1 MFKSLNGLLFGTWWQ
16 IRLVRLQT
24 DNFRL
29 LLRKKWTN
37 DKLPFARWANS
48 KWIRENHLGFRFPFE
63 TAAVN
68 SIFRIQ
74 IKIIIKINNELSAE
88 GSVDSGV
95 PQGTVLEP
103 CLFNIFINDIDD
115 CAVGTTEII
124 KFEGIKEIKSEKDRT
139 ELQETLN
146 NLVRWADRWGMSFN
160 VGKCKVMHIRPNN
173 PCHNYTM
180 DDQQLQTTDE
190 EKDVGVHVNK
200 NLKPA
205 GNCKKAAIKATVVL
219 NPILRNFRYRDRHMY
234 VGLYKQYVCPHL
246 EFASPAW
253 YPWTH
258 EDIQKIEKVQKKALK
273 LEIQEKRREAQD
285 LAQVFKIL
293 KGKDKLNPDILFEKA
308 GRRQNADLWHL
319 VHRQART
326 DARLHSF
333 SVRIVGN
340 WNSIANKSKDVDN
353 VKSVKKKL
361 TWISDLACAR
371 RRPVMRNKMP
381 SPRTG
386 GLHYNSKNT
395 GAQRGGRRPRDCPDI
410 HLRRLHDAHRITRQ
424 VHQSKYIYAAVS
436 IYVYGK
442 RGFVFF
448 SSQTINGNR
457 RLLFQQTC
465 PFILI
470 GLQ

>member
-1 MFKSLNGLLFGTWWQ
+1 
-16 IRLVRLQT
+16 
-24 DNFRL
+24 
-29 LLRKKWTN
+29 
-37 DKLPFARWANS
+37 
-48 KWIRENHLGFRFPFE
+48 LGFRFPFE

-253 YPWTH
+253 YP
-258 EDIQKIEKVQKKALK
+258 
-273 LEIQEKRREAQD
+273 
-285 LAQVFKIL
+285 
-293 KGKDKLNPDILFEKA
+293 
-308 GRRQNADLWHL
+308 
-319 VHRQART
+319 
-326 DARLHSF
+326 
-333 SVRIVGN
+333 
-340 WNSIANKSKDVDN
+340 
-353 VKSVKKKL
+353 
-361 TWISDLACAR
+361 
-371 RRPVMRNKMP
+371 
-381 SPRTG
+381 
-386 GLHYNSKNT
+386 
-395 GAQRGGRRPRDCPDI
+395 
-410 HLRRLHDAHRITRQ
+410 
-424 VHQSKYIYAAVS
+424 
-436 IYVYGK
+436 
-442 RGFVFF
+442 
-448 SSQTINGNR
+448 
-457 RLLFQQTC
+457 
-465 PFILI
+465 
-470 GLQ
+470 